1 MAVWQEWAQEQSR
14 DRRGLWGSG
23 QGLEMGVL
31 QGQGWEPPAG
41 QGGRSSMMDC
51 HPWGEGFSLAFIIF
65 RSCLA
70 SQDPYCG
77 WHSSRGCVDIR
88 GGG

>member
-41 QGGRSSMMDC
+41 QGGRSSSA
-51 HPWGEGFSLAFIIF
+51 WLFSSLGVAWLLRTHTVAGIAPGAVWT
-65 RSCLA
+65 SEVV
-70 SQDPYCG
+70 G
-77 WHSSRGCVDIR
+77 K
-88 GGG
+88 